1 MKPGSLEKDCSSWSI
16 STPMIWILG
25 NNRDL
30 VKIEFG
36 NNCMMGHKNLV
47 MKKLRIQVAVSSRG
61 N

>member
-1 MKPGSLEKDCSSWSI
+1 
-16 STPMIWILG
+16 MIWILG